1 MKSLATRTIYAAALL
16 AFMGLAVAS
25 VRPRVVTTMAAP
37 DLESMM
43 PEEFDVWRRIAV
55 PDAVLPQET
64 ELGPGEAVVYR
75 AYADDLGRIVT
86 VVAAYGPPLGDSVR
100 LHRPEKCYVAQ
111 GFEIRARERGVV
123 ADGAR
128 SIPVVHLDAQSP
140 SRREG
145 VSYWLRAG
153 DGFTTRFSE
162 EQGVRLLSQG
172 AAPADGALVRVST
185 ISPVNP
191 QFELH
196 TTFMQDFVD
205 ALSPEART
213 VLIGGSPEP

>member
-1 MKSLATRTIYAAALL
+1 MKSLATRAIYAAALL
-16 AFMGLAVAS
+16 AVMGLAVAN
-25 VRPRVVTTMAAP
+25 VRPRVAQTIAAP

-43 PEEFDVWRRIAV
+43 PEKFDVWRRIAV
-55 PDAVLPQET
+55 SDAVLPQET
-64 ELGPGEAVVYR
+64 EIGPGEAVAYR

-111 GFEIRARERGVV
+111 GFEIRARERGGV

-153 DGFTTRFSE
+153 EGFTTRFSE
-162 EQGVRLLSQG
+162 EQGARLFSKG
-172 AAPADGALVRVST
+172 AAPADGALLRVST

-196 TTFMQDFVD
+196 TAFLQDFVG
-205 ALSPEART
+205 ALSPEARK
-213 VLIGGSPEP
+213 VLIGEAPRP